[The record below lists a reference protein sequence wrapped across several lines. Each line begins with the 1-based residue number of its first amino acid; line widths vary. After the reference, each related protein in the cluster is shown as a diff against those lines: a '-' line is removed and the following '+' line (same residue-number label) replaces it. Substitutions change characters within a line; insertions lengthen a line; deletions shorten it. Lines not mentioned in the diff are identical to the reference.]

1 MDMDT
6 KDWIIVLATIAG
18 PILAV
23 QAQKAVERF
32 RERRDRK
39 ERVFAQLMATRAAR
53 VSAEHVQTLN
63 MIDIVYYGSST
74 LGVRRRSKLEQ
85 AVIDAWK
92 EYHDNL
98 NAGLGAEGE
107 GLRHWSI
114 KRDELFINLL
124 HVMSQDVGF
133 SFDRVQLKRGAYS
146 PIAHEEF
153 ESEHRALRKAII
165 GGLSGETP
173 LKMQVVQMPV
183 DQDVAAEYR
192 KNIGR
197 IADALEAT
205 SSAKSAARE

>member
-39 ERVFAQLMATRAAR
+39 ARVFAQLMATRAAS
-53 VSAEHVQTLN
+53 VSAEHVQALN
-63 MIDIVYYGSST
+63 MIDIVYYGSSA
-74 LGVRRRSKLEQ
+74 LGIRRRSRQEQ
-85 AVIDAWK
+85 AVLDAWK
-92 EYHDNL
+92 EYHDHL
-98 NAGLGAEGE
+98 NAGLQAEGE

-114 KRDELFINLL
+114 NREELFINLL
-124 HVMSQDVGF
+124 HVMSQDVGY

-146 PIAHEEF
+146 PVAHETLET
-153 ESEHRALRKAII
+153 EHRALRMAVIR
-165 GGLSGETP
+165 GLSGESS

-183 DQDVAAEYR
+183 DQEVAAEYR

-197 IADALEAT
+197 IADALEAAT
-205 SSAKSAARE
+205 PAKRSAPE